1 MPLSGQAMSRAVTTI
16 GAGILPGIIAPMA
29 GIPSGTIPGTILL
42 GMVGMAVGTLAGMIP
57 GIMAGAIPILTTVI
71 TGLTPSIMVA
81 ATYAILHAIIPH
93 VRRLVQDVTDSALV
107 AARQQDVD
115 PSVAA
120 IAIVEAARQRRG
132 CQAAV
137 TTVRLVAAV
146 LPAVQAPLVEVAALV
161 VVPSEVAVAEAAQEV
176 VADSDAT
183 GNV

>member
-1 MPLSGQAMSRAVTTI
+1 MSRAVTTI

-57 GIMAGAIPILTTVI
+57 GIMAGAIPIPILTTVI

-93 VRRLVQDVTDSALV
+93 VRRLVQDVTDSAQV
-107 AARQQDVD
+107 AARQQVVD
-115 PSVAA
+115 LSVAA

-161 VVPSEVAVAEAAQEV
+161 VAPSEVAVAEAAQEV